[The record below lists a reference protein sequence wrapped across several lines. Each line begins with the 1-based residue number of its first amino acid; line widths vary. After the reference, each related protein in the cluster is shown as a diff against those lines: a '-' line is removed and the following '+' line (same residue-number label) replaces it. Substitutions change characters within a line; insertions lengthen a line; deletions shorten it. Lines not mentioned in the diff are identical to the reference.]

1 MSSGRFFYVEALKDI
16 LEAKLSLSNI
26 KNNVI
31 ENDKAFFNML
41 FMTTLRNL
49 TFIKNEV
56 LPQFV
61 KKKIQKKQEILEY
74 VLYLGAVEILFL
86 KTPSY
91 AVINSYV
98 EIAKK
103 KTDKFGANFVNAVL
117 RNIDRKKDEI
127 LENRKSGYF
136 SKNFIDILK
145 KDYTDNEIKQI
156 EEYVNIEPML
166 DLTYKKDV
174 IPNTDKGI
182 KLYDDSLKLP
192 SSTKV
197 EDIEGFRK
205 GDFWVQDLSSSMAVR
220 AMRDNLENLK
230 VLDLCAAP
238 GGKTAQLL
246 SKGANVVAVDI
257 AEDRLEILKENMKRL
272 NLENNLSIVC
282 TNALEF
288 NWDEK
293 FDIVLVDAPCSATGT
308 YRRHPEIIHT
318 KTPKDVKKMADLQ
331 IKILQHAKSFLNNN
345 GFLVYATC
353 SLAKDEGERVIE
365 RFLSLNDNFI
375 ISKIKIKKMEQSIT
389 KEGFLRILPYHLKD
403 FFGTD
408 GFFVACLQRKN

>member
-16 LEAKLSLSNI
+16 MEAKSSLSNI

-41 FMTTLRNL
+41 FMTALRNL
-49 TFIKNEV
+49 YFIKNEV

-74 VLYLGAVEILFL
+74 VLYLGAIEILFL

-98 EIAKK
+98 EVAKK

-127 LENRKSGYF
+127 LKNRKSGYF
-136 SKNFIDILK
+136 SKNFIEILK
-145 KDYTDNEIKQI
+145 KDYSENEIKQI

-166 DLTYKKDV
+166 DLTYKKG
-174 IPNTDKGI
+174 INFNADKGI
-182 KLYDDSLKLP
+182 KLYENSLRLP

-197 EDIEGFRK
+197 EDIEGFSE
-205 GDFWVQDLSSSMAVR
+205 GDFWVQDISSSMAVR
-220 AMRDNLENLK
+220 AIGDNLENLK
-230 VLDLCAAP
+230 ALDLCAAP

-246 SKGANVVAVDI
+246 SLRADVVAVDI

-272 NLENNLSIVC
+272 KLGDNLSIVC
-282 TNALEF
+282 MDALEF
-288 NWDEK
+288 NSDEK

-308 YRRHPEIIHT
+308 FRRHPEIIYT
-318 KTPKDVKKMADLQ
+318 KTQKDVKKMADLQ
-331 IKILQHAKSFLNNN
+331 IKILQHAKSFLSNN
-345 GFLVYATC
+345 GILVYATC
-353 SLAKDEGERVIE
+353 SLAKDEGERIIE
-365 RFLSLNDNFI
+365 KFLNANDDFI
-375 ISKIKIKKMEQSIT
+375 VRKIKIEKMDKSIT
-389 KEGFLRILPYHLKD
+389 KEGYLRILPHHLKE

>member
-1 MSSGRFFYVEALKDI
+1 MSGGRFFYIEALKDI
-16 LEAKLSLSNI
+16 LEAKSSLSNI
-26 KNNVI
+26 KNNVT

-49 TFIKNEV
+49 EFVKNEV

-74 VLYLGAVEILFL
+74 VLYLGTVEILFL

-98 EIAKK
+98 EVAKK

-117 RNIDRKKDEI
+117 RNIDRKKGEI

-145 KDYTDNEIKQI
+145 KDYSDDEIDKI
-156 EEYVNIEPML
+156 EEFVNIEPLL
-166 DLTYKKDV
+166 DLTYKNGVKF
-174 IPNTDKGI
+174 NTDSGI
-182 KLYDDSLKLP
+182 KFNDNSLRLP

-197 EDIEGFRK
+197 EDIDGFK
-205 GDFWVQDLSSSMAVR
+205 EGDFWVQDLSSSMAVN
-220 AMRDNLENLK
+220 AIGNELKNLK
-230 VLDLCAAP
+230 ALDLCAAP

-272 NLENNLSIVC
+272 NLKDNLSIVC
-282 TNALEF
+282 ANALEF
-288 NWDEK
+288 NCDEK

-308 YRRHPEIIHT
+308 FRRHPEIIHT

-331 IKILQHAKSFLNNN
+331 IKILQHAKSFLSNN
-345 GFLVYATC
+345 GILVYATC
-353 SLAKDEGERVIE
+353 SMAKDEGERVVE
-365 RFLSLNDNFI
+365 KFLNTNDDFFVR
-375 ISKIKIKKMEQSIT
+375 KIKTEKMDKSIT
-389 KEGFLRILPYHLKD
+389 KEGYLRILPHHLKD